1 MICSNCGAHSPDGSQ
16 FCGQCGMAFTVQQ
29 AAPPDNPPPIQ
40 PNYGQPQQPVQPQ
53 QFAQPNIPVARKPLT
68 PEKKKKIIIISACAA
83 VLTAFII
90 VLFAAIIPNAGF
102 KGKLRHVWSYKPY
115 SSSYGRTLDL
125 KSNTMTTGL
134 EAVPISWK
142 LNGNLLI
149 ITRKN
154 NSNGIMSS
162 GSSSAYACAITPDG
176 KTLLLYDADDYEY
189 GDKISDIVKYKPD
202 YVYTRVD

>member
-1 MICSNCGAHSPDGSQ
+1 MT
-16 FCGQCGMAFTVQQ
+16 FTVQQ
-29 AAPPDNPPPIQ
+29 AAPDNPPPIQ
-40 PNYGQPQQPVQPQ
+40 PNYGQPLQPIQPQ
-53 QFAQPNIPVARKPLT
+53 QYGVQPNPPVARKPLA

-134 EAVPISWK
+134 ETVPISWK
-142 LNGNLLI
+142 LSGNLLI

-154 NSNGIMSS
+154 SSNGIMSS

-176 KTLLLYDADDYEY
+176 KTLLLFDADDYEY
-189 GDKISDIVKYKPD
+189 GDKISDVVKYKPD